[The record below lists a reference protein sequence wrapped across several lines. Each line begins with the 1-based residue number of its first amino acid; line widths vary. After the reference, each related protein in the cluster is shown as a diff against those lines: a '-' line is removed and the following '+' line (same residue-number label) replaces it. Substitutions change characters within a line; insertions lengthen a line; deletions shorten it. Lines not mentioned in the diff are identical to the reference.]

1 MGRDVR
7 GNLRITDVENAVA
20 DGEILASEGAV
31 REHGLLDQKV
41 RFALRL
47 HREAEGARGQQE
59 KAGLHLQKFTLI
71 SAL

>member
-1 MGRDVR
+1 
-7 GNLRITDVENAVA
+7 
-20 DGEILASEGAV
+20 
-31 REHGLLDQKV
+31 V

-59 KAGLHLQKFTLI
+59 EAGLHLRKSTLV